1 MSQYSTLV
9 RNGPRRRREDLAQR
23 TPRNAGM
30 SWGEPKVPARGGH
43 VSIFNIGAQRTGE
56 QKRRP
61 RAEDAKERR
70 DELGRAQGSS
80 SRGSCLNIQHWRAT
94 DRGAEEKTSR
104 RGRRGTQGRAGE
116 SPRFQLEGVISSTG
130 VMSQY
135 STLARNG
142 PGRRREDLAQRTPRN
157 AGMSDTVES
166 PTAPNKPIFLESHR
180 LRASR
185 GPCESSPRKGCQ
197 SF

>member
-1 MSQYSTLV
+1 MIGSKEFAWCS
-9 RNGPRRRREDLAQR
+9 A
-23 TPRNAGM
+23 
-30 SWGEPKVPARGGH
+30 EPFARGRTMH
-43 VSIFNIGAQRTGE
+43 AQF
-56 QKRRP
+56 QV
-61 RAEDAKERR
+61 
-70 DELGRAQGSS
+70 
-80 SRGSCLNIQHWRAT
+80 CNLNTA
-94 DRGAEEKTSR
+94 
-104 RGRRGTQGRAGE
+104 
-116 SPRFQLEGVISSTG
+116 ISSPEG

-185 GPCESSPRKGCQ
+185 GPCESSPRKG
-197 SF
+197 

>member
-1 MSQYSTLV
+1 MIGSKEFAWRSAEPFRSRTNNARAAPSAQPQYSPFRLDGVMSQYSTLA

-30 SWGEPKVPARGGH
+30 SW
-43 VSIFNIGAQRTGE
+43 
-56 QKRRP
+56 
-61 RAEDAKERR
+61 
-70 DELGRAQGSS
+70 
-80 SRGSCLNIQHWRAT
+80 
-94 DRGAEEKTSR
+94 
-104 RGRRGTQGRAGE
+104 E
-116 SPRFQLEGVISSTG
+116 SPRFQLTG

-135 STLARNG
+135 STLVSNG
-142 PGRRREDLAQRTPRN
+142 PGRTREDLAQRTPRN

-166 PTAPNKPIFLESHR
+166 ATAPNKPIFLESHR

-185 GPCESSPRKGCQ
+185 DPCEWSPRKGCQ